1 MKKLM
6 KTLGQK
12 FKEVLIKL
20 RFEDIKKEPEEETPE
35 EEL

>member
-1 MKKLM
+1 M

-20 RFEDIKKEPEEETPE
+20 RFEDTKEEHKEETQK